1 RSPYT
6 ASSRGS
12 GPASPDRPSSPSQRS
27 TKEAG
32 DQSKSGQGY
41 RGRDRHVPYHL
52 LAASASFIVGAG
64 RTMRTPHEQARRDVR
79 TPEHA
84 GQTSPHGPRTASAWS
99 HRLLGAFSH
108 LTTTYA
114 RTVVVLVCAVSVL
127 AAWYTWRHLD
137 FLTDRNQLISPDKR
151 YLQLD
156 DAYAEAF

>member
-1 RSPYT
+1 GRPRSQCT

-12 GPASPDRPSSPSQRS
+12 SSASPDRPSSPSRRS
-27 TKEAG
+27 PKETG

-52 LAASASFIVGAG
+52 LAASASFIVGAR
-64 RTMRTPHEQARRDVR
+64 RTMRTPHERARRDAR
-79 TPEHA
+79 TPENA
-84 GQTSPHGPRTASAWS
+84 RQTSPRGPRTASPWS
-99 HRLLGAFSH
+99 RRLLGTFSH

-137 FLTDRNQLISPDKR
+137 FLTSRNQLISSDKR

-156 DAYAEAF
+156 DAY